1 MPAAYRIV
9 KARHARAAFSGEG
22 ARLAGGRWSLPGDTV
37 VYASAS
43 LALAAIE
50 TFVHLGESGLHLRFV
65 HFRIEIPEGAAIEL
79 ETAHRHRAIV
89 DVRDQALEEVAPTD
103 HLVAQETG
111 DPLGLAVPN
120 HRRAPI
126 VERQEERRHLLDHGL
141 EDAPRLLHP
150 RFGLDRL
157 GDVARK
163 DEGTSCDG
171 IVQQVVGD

>member
-65 HFRIEIPEGAAIEL
+65 HFRIEIPEGAAIERCTKPPPHWRAEPPRDESMRYGSRWL
-79 ETAHRHRAIV
+79 RSGRTAVLQGPSAIV
-89 DVRDQALEEVAPTD
+89 PSESNYLLNPRHPDFRRIRIGRALPFVF
-103 HLVAQETG
+103 
-111 DPLGLAVPN
+111 DP
-120 HRRAPI
+120 RMW
-126 VERQEERRHLLDHGL
+126 
-141 EDAPRLLHP
+141 
-150 RFGLDRL
+150 
-157 GDVARK
+157 K
-163 DEGTSCDG
+163 
-171 IVQQVVGD
+171 